1 MESKQLA
8 LAAAALVLLALFPPA
23 PVAGQAVATSCTASL
38 ITSFTPC
45 LGYITNSTNG
55 GGSLPTADCCRSLGA
70 VVNTSTSC
78 ACLILTGNVPLGLP
92 INRTLAVTLP
102 KACNSMSVPLQC
114 KDTSAQLPAPGPVAV
129 SPAMPPL
136 TPMAP
141 ELPAPTAEPTVTPPP
156 SSQSQGQTRP
166 QVVPSSAWR
175 GSAGVSL
182 LFAAVGAMLV

>member
-1 MESKQLA
+1 MDLRALA
-8 LAAAALVLLALFPPA
+8 LAATVLLALAAPA
-23 PVAGQAVATSCTASL
+23 PVLGQGVATSCTASL

-45 LGYITNSTNG
+45 LSFITNSTNG
-55 GGSLPTADCCRSLGA
+55 GGSSPTADCCRSLSA
-70 VVNTSTSC
+70 VVTTSTSC

-136 TPMAP
+136 PPMTPEP
-141 ELPAPTAEPTVTPPP
+141 PAPPSETTVTMPPT
-156 SSQSQGQTRP
+156 SQTQGETRP

-175 GSAGVSL
+175 DSAPLSVM
-182 LFAAVGAMLV
+182 LFIVGAMLF